1 MASANLLTVT
11 ALYDSSLNFYP
22 SGKQFTIQADSQ
34 VLGTKTLP
42 TSQHIPGAVHYVPEA
57 PLLVVKSVDFG
68 DLYLNLTIGQYFAL
82 VAATYA
88 SAGASEL
95 TLTLT
100 VPGDTPASS
109 TITSPLLYNG
119 VLNALFINGISID
132 IRTVTLVNSGT
143 NGVLTLSGPLSNGDY
158 ASILYYIN

>member
-1 MASANLLTVT
+1 MVKQLQNDNIKISILTTIILDKMKSANLLTVT

-68 DLYLNLTIGQYFAL
+68 DLYLNLTISQYFAFD
-82 VAATYA
+82 
-88 SAGASEL
+88 G
-95 TLTLT
+95 
-100 VPGDTPASS
+100 
-109 TITSPLLYNG
+109 
-119 VLNALFINGISID
+119 
-132 IRTVTLVNSGT
+132 
-143 NGVLTLSGPLSNGDY
+143 
-158 ASILYYIN
+158 